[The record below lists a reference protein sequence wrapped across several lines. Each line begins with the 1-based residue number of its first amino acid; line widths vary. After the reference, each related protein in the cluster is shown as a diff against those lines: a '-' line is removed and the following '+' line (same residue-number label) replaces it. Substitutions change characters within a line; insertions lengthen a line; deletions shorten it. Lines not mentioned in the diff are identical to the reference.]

1 MHQLARMAR
10 EKAEATPYMELLTP
24 ADDRMYG
31 SLMTFQIKGKTDE
44 QLKPVGDIFQKN
56 KVWTLWGQ
64 RVRLSTHIHTRPS
77 DVDLFFNTVRE
88 VLG

>member
-10 EKAEATPYMELLTP
+10 EKAAATPYMELLTP
-24 ADDRMYG
+24 PDDRMYG
-31 SLMTFQIKGKTDE
+31 SLVTFQMKGKTDE

-64 RVRLSTHIHTRPS
+64 RVRLSVHIHTRPS
-77 DVDLFFNTVRE
+77 DVDLFFNTVHE